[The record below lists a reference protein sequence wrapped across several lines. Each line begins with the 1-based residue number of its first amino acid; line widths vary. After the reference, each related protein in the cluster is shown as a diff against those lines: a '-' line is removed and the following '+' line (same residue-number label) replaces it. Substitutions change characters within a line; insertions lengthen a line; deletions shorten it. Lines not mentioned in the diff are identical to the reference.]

1 MIVFD
6 NVCYSYKKGEESLS
20 NINLK
25 VNEGEVV
32 LVCGPSGCGKSTL
45 VRCVNGLIPH
55 FYEGEL
61 KGKITVNDIDVSKS
75 TLRQLSKKVGTVFQN
90 PRSQFFNVD
99 TTSELAFG
107 CENFGMSPEDIEESI
122 NRVVN
127 KHDMS
132 ALMDRSIFKLS
143 GGEKQKIACASIAV
157 EPIDIIILDEPS
169 ANLDFKGICEL
180 QKMIE
185 AWKEEGKTILIAE
198 HRISYLFPY
207 ITRAVLMDKGSIK
220 TEFSSEEIRSFSKDE
235 LHDLG
240 LRADDAKD
248 PTNLED
254 NRKSIIINKQIA
266 GNPQKHKDPQNAKNI
281 PAETNGDFNSE
292 LKPDKGYFVL
302 KNMKYSYR
310 GEKPVFD
317 IPEMPVPKGEIIA
330 IVGENGAGKSTFLRC
345 LCGMERRC
353 RAKLIKDGEEL
364 NNRKRRR
371 NIYMVMQDVNH
382 QLFTDSV
389 LEEVLISQDKEDKD
403 EALRILDSLDLKE
416 FADRHPLSL
425 SGGQKQRVA
434 VASAIASGREIILF
448 DEPTSGLDYYH
459 MLQVSDILKS
469 LRENGR
475 TVIIV
480 THDTELIE
488 KACTR
493 TILLK

>member
-6 NVCYSYKKGEESLS
+6 NVCFSYKKGEESLS

-25 VNEGEVV
+25 VDDGEVV

-61 KGKITVNDIDVSKS
+61 KGKISVNDIDVSGS

-107 CENFGMSPEDIEESI
+107 CENFNMSPENIEESI

-157 EPIDIIILDEPS
+157 EPIEIIILDEPS
-169 ANLDFKGICEL
+169 ANLDYKGICEL

-207 ITRAVLMDKGSIK
+207 ITRALLMEKGSIK
-220 TEFSSEEIRSFSKDE
+220 KEFTSEEIRSLSKDE
-235 LHDLG
+235 LHGLG

-248 PTNLED
+248 PTKLQD
-254 NRKSIIINKQIA
+254 NSETVIINKQIDD
-266 GNPQKHKDPQNAKNI
+266 NCNTQNESNDDVKSR
-281 PAETNGDFNSE
+281 E
-292 LKPDKGYFVL
+292 YYVL
-302 KNMKYSYR
+302 KNMKYSYK

-317 IPEMPVPKGEIIA
+317 IPEMKIPKGEIIA

-353 RAKLIKDGEEL
+353 RAKLDIDSETL
-364 NNRKRRR
+364 NNRKRRQS
-371 NIYMVMQDVNH
+371 IYMVMQDVNH

-389 LEEVLISQDKEDKD
+389 LEEVLISQDKEDKE

-434 VASAIASGREIILF
+434 VASAIASGRDIILF

-469 LRENGR
+469 LKEKGR

-488 KACTR
+488 RACTQ
-493 TILLK
+493 TFLLK